1 MKRIS
6 FWLLLLGIS
15 GVALVSSCKSD
26 EVDPI
31 DLLLRFYCDGAGI
44 ENIKLERKKGN
55 EISIKA
61 KNVLYKL
68 DANGKFYKDFEFPN
82 CEIAIIDT
90 TIEITRINGTQQQ
103 FFARIINK
111 DNNTVF
117 GEITKWKSYPTQ
129 TPLINL
135 RLTLKK
141 NLFPLIDS
149 LNFDRPPSF
158 SNCVPL

>member
-1 MKRIS
+1 MKQII

-31 DLLLRFYCDGAGI
+31 DMLLRFYCGGGDI
-44 ENIKLERKKGN
+44 ESIKLERKKGK

-68 DANGKFYKDFEFPN
+68 DANGEFYKDFEFPN

-90 TIEITRINGTQQQ
+90 TIEITSKNANQQQ
-103 FFARIINK
+103 FYAIITNK

-117 GEITKWKSYPTQ
+117 GEI
-129 TPLINL
+129 
-135 RLTLKK
+135 
-141 NLFPLIDS
+141 
-149 LNFDRPPSF
+149 
-158 SNCVPL
+158 